1 MATIYVSTTGS
12 DSGSGASGSPVKSIT
27 KAAQLAKAGDTVLV
41 AAGTYKGTVSIAT
54 NGTASGQITFKPVDG
69 AKVVIDG
76 AGTPANTD
84 LVVISGDYITFQ
96 GFEVVNSTRTGIGL
110 WGSHDSKV
118 IGNNVHDSFRA
129 GIYAGYSSPG
139 VSYNNVIDGNEVW
152 RNVKENMS
160 KTWSGGWAQGI
171 SLAMSDNSTISNNN
185 VYDNWGEGVGAMFT
199 KGAKITGNTVY
210 DSYSVGVYL
219 DNAQDAVVQYNTV
232 SHSYDTNFYR
242 SGKPAAGIQI
252 CNENGDRML
261 PSSGIVITN
270 NVLAGVGDVH
280 YSTYGANTGLINSTI
295 APNTVQSSPIPAPT
309 PGPTPTPTPTPGD
322 DPVVAAD
329 DSYGAMEDSALTV
342 DATKG
347 VLANDS
353 APDGGKAAV
362 AGTFATAQGG
372 SVKLNADGS
381 FVYTPKANFFGSDS
395 FNYTA
400 KDADGDTD
408 TGTVTFKVTDVI
420 DTTPTPT
427 PTPTPSP
434 RPTTTKTINGTT
446 SANDL
451 MGTSGNDLIDGKGGN
466 DTLWGMNGSDVL
478 IGGSGKDTFV
488 FASAGSNALKLGSNN
503 VDVIVDFN
511 PADDTIQLGDAV
523 FTKLAAGSLSSS
535 AFVTGTKA
543 LDSSDRI
550 IYNKQTGDLSY
561 DADGTGSMA
570 AVKFAVIENKAALT
584 AADFYII

>member
-1 MATIYVSTTGS
+1 M
-12 DSGSGASGSPVKSIT
+12 
-27 KAAQLAKAGDTVLV
+27 
-41 AAGTYKGTVSIAT
+41 
-54 NGTASGQITFKPVDG
+54 
-69 AKVVIDG
+69 
-76 AGTPANTD
+76 
-84 LVVISGDYITFQ
+84 
-96 GFEVVNSTRTGIGL
+96 
-110 WGSHDSKV
+110 

-129 GIYAGYSSPG
+129 GIYDGYSSAG
-139 VSYNNVIDGNEVW
+139 GAYNNVIDGNEVW

-171 SLAMSDNSTISNNN
+171 SLDKSDNSTISNNN

-210 DSYSVGVYL
+210 DSYSVGIYL

-232 SHSYDTNFYR
+232 SHSYDTAFYR

-270 NVLAGVGDVH
+270 NVLAGVGNVLLQHLRRQHGPDQLDDRAQH
-280 YSTYGANTGLINSTI
+280 DLQQPRSRLR
-295 APNTVQSSPIPAPT
+295 APT
-309 PGPTPTPTPTPGD
+309 RRRTPTPTPGD

-329 DSYGAMEDSALTV
+329 DSYAATEDVALTV

-381 FVYTPKANFFGSDS
+381 FVYTPKANFFGTDS

-446 SANDL
+446 
-451 MGTSGNDLIDGKGGN
+451 
-466 DTLWGMNGSDVL
+466 
-478 IGGSGKDTFV
+478 
-488 FASAGSNALKLGSNN
+488 
-503 VDVIVDFN
+503 
-511 PADDTIQLGDAV
+511 Q
-523 FTKLAAGSLSSS
+523 
-535 AFVTGTKA
+535 
-543 LDSSDRI
+543 R
-550 IYNKQTGDLSY
+550 QR
-561 DADGTGSMA
+561 ADGHVRQRPDRRQGRQRH
-570 AVKFAVIENKAALT
+570 ALGHERQRR
-584 AADFYII
+584 ADRRLGQGHLRVRFGWEQCPQVG

>member
-96 GFEVVNSTRTGIGL
+96 GFEVRNSTRTGIGL

-129 GIYAGYSSPG
+129 GIYAGYSTEG
-139 VSYNNVIDGNEVW
+139 VAYNNVIDGNEVW

-261 PSSGIVITN
+261 PSSGLVITN

-295 APNTVQSSPIPAPT
+295 SSNTIHSSADAITRPTPGSTPSSTPAPT
-309 PGPTPTPTPTPGD
+309 PTSST
-322 DPVVAAD
+322 
-329 DSYGAMEDSALTV
+329 
-342 DATKG
+342 
-347 VLANDS
+347 
-353 APDGGKAAV
+353 
-362 AGTFATAQGG
+362 
-372 SVKLNADGS
+372 
-381 FVYTPKANFFGSDS
+381 
-395 FNYTA
+395 
-400 KDADGDTD
+400 
-408 TGTVTFKVTDVI
+408 
-420 DTTPTPT
+420 
-427 PTPTPSP
+427 SP
-434 RPTTTKTINGTT
+434 RG
-446 SANDL
+446 
-451 MGTSGNDLIDGKGGN
+451 
-466 DTLWGMNGSDVL
+466 
-478 IGGSGKDTFV
+478 
-488 FASAGSNALKLGSNN
+488 
-503 VDVIVDFN
+503 
-511 PADDTIQLGDAV
+511 
-523 FTKLAAGSLSSS
+523 SSS
-535 AFVTGTKA
+535 RPSTTC
-543 LDSSDRI
+543 SW
-550 IYNKQTGDLSY
+550 
-561 DADGTGSMA
+561 
-570 AVKFAVIENKAALT
+570 
-584 AADFYII
+584 

>member
-41 AAGTYKGTVSIAT
+41 GAGTYKGTVSIAT

-96 GFEVVNSTRTGIGL
+96 GFEVVNATRTGIGL

-210 DSYSVGVYL
+210 DSYSVGIYL

-232 SHSYDTNFYR
+232 SHSYDTAFYR

-295 APNTVQSSPIPAPT
+295 SSNTIHSSADAITRPTPGSTPSSTPAPT
-309 PGPTPTPTPTPGD
+309 PTSSLTT
-322 DPVVAAD
+322 
-329 DSYGAMEDSALTV
+329 DSGEQLTGTAGNDV
-342 DATKG
+342 IKG
-347 VLANDS
+347 TAGHDVI
-353 APDGGKAAV
+353 KAA
-362 AGTFATAQGG
+362 A
-372 SVKLNADGS
+372 
-381 FVYTPKANFFGSDS
+381 
-395 FNYTA
+395 
-400 KDADGDTD
+400 
-408 TGTVTFKVTDVI
+408 
-420 DTTPTPT
+420 
-427 PTPTPSP
+427 
-434 RPTTTKTINGTT
+434 
-446 SANDL
+446 
-451 MGTSGNDLIDGKGGN
+451 GNDLIRGFSGNDFIKGNAGNDKIWGGLGN
-466 DTLWGMNGSDVL
+466 DTLSSGPGKDAFVFNTKPNTTTNKDRITDFNVKSDSLWLDNAVFKKLGTNGTGSDPAKL
-478 IGGSGKDTFV
+478 SKGFFTIGSKAKDK
-488 FASAGSNALKLGSNN
+488 N
-503 VDVIVDFN
+503 DYIVYND
-511 PADDTIQLGDAV
+511 
-523 FTKLAAGSLSSS
+523 K
-535 AFVTGTKA
+535 TGV
-543 LDSSDRI
+543 
-550 IYNKQTGDLSY
+550 LSY
-561 DADGTGSMA
+561 DADGSGKGK
-570 AVKFAVIENKAALT
+570 AVEFAQLSKHLKMT
-584 AADFYII
+584 AADFFII

>member
-96 GFEVVNSTRTGIGL
+96 GFEVVNATRTGIGL

-242 SGKPAAGIQI
+242 SGKPA
-252 CNENGDRML
+252 
-261 PSSGIVITN
+261 
-270 NVLAGVGDVH
+270 
-280 YSTYGANTGLINSTI
+280 
-295 APNTVQSSPIPAPT
+295 
-309 PGPTPTPTPTPGD
+309 PG
-322 DPVVAAD
+322 
-329 DSYGAMEDSALTV
+329 SRSATR
-342 DATKG
+342 T
-347 VLANDS
+347 
-353 APDGGKAAV
+353 
-362 AGTFATAQGG
+362 ATACC
-372 SVKLNADGS
+372 
-381 FVYTPKANFFGSDS
+381 
-395 FNYTA
+395 
-400 KDADGDTD
+400 
-408 TGTVTFKVTDVI
+408 
-420 DTTPTPT
+420 
-427 PTPTPSP
+427 
-434 RPTTTKTINGTT
+434 RRR
-446 SANDL
+446 
-451 MGTSGNDLIDGKGGN
+451 
-466 DTLWGMNGSDVL
+466 
-478 IGGSGKDTFV
+478 
-488 FASAGSNALKLGSNN
+488 AS
-503 VDVIVDFN
+503 
-511 PADDTIQLGDAV
+511 
-523 FTKLAAGSLSSS
+523 
-535 AFVTGTKA
+535 
-543 LDSSDRI
+543 
-550 IYNKQTGDLSY
+550 
-561 DADGTGSMA
+561 
-570 AVKFAVIENKAALT
+570 
-584 AADFYII
+584 

>member
-1 MATIYVSTTGS
+1 MRRKFILRFHKYSLACLKREKSEQSYGRYLCLDDGQRLWFRRLRQPGEIDHQG
-12 DSGSGASGSPVKSIT
+12 GA
-27 KAAQLAKAGDTVLV
+27 AGQGRRHR
-41 AAGTYKGTVSIAT
+41 AGRAGTYKGTVSIAT

-199 KGAKITGNTVY
+199 KGAKISGNTVY

-242 SGKPAAGIQI
+242 SGKPATGIQI

-295 APNTVQSSPIPAPT
+295 SSNTIHSSADAITRPTPNSTPSSTPAPT
-309 PGPTPTPTPTPGD
+309 PT
-322 DPVVAAD
+322 
-329 DSYGAMEDSALTV
+329 SSLT
-342 DATKG
+342 T
-347 VLANDS
+347 NS
-353 APDGGKAAV
+353 S
-362 AGTFATAQGG
+362 Q
-372 SVKLNADGS
+372 KL
-381 FVYTPKANFFGSDS
+381 
-395 FNYTA
+395 
-400 KDADGDTD
+400 
-408 TGTVTFKVTDVI
+408 TGT
-420 DTTPTPT
+420 
-427 PTPTPSP
+427 
-434 RPTTTKTINGTT
+434 
-446 SANDL
+446 A
-451 MGTSGNDLIDGKGGN
+451 GNDVLKGTAGHDAMKGLAGN
-466 DTLWGMNGSDVL
+466 DASKA
-478 IGGSGKDTFV
+478 IGKRQD
-488 FASAGSNALKLGSNN
+488 LG
-503 VDVIVDFN
+503 
-511 PADDTIQLGDAV
+511 
-523 FTKLAAGSLSSS
+523 
-535 AFVTGTKA
+535 
-543 LDSSDRI
+543 RCR
-550 IYNKQTGDLSY
+550 
-561 DADGTGSMA
+561 
-570 AVKFAVIENKAALT
+570 
-584 AADFYII
+584 

>member
-171 SLAMSDNSTISNNN
+171 SLDKSDNSVISNNN

-199 KGAKITGNTVY
+199 KGAKITGNKVY
-210 DSYSVGVYL
+210 DSYSIGIYL
-219 DNAQDAVVQYNTV
+219 DNAQDAAVQYNTV

-242 SGKPAAGIQI
+242 SGKPAIGIVI
-252 CNENGDRML
+252 ANENGDRML
-261 PSSGIVITN
+261 PSSGIVITD
-270 NVLAGVGDVH
+270 NVLAGVGNLV
-280 YSTYGANTGLINSTI
+280 YSSYGANTGLVNSTTS
-295 APNTVQSSPIPAPT
+295 PNTIYSSPDSVPSS
-309 PGPTPTPTPTPGD
+309 TPTPI
-322 DPVVAAD
+322 
-329 DSYGAMEDSALTV
+329 S
-342 DATKG
+342 
-347 VLANDS
+347 
-353 APDGGKAAV
+353 
-362 AGTFATAQGG
+362 
-372 SVKLNADGS
+372 
-381 FVYTPKANFFGSDS
+381 
-395 FNYTA
+395 
-400 KDADGDTD
+400 
-408 TGTVTFKVTDVI
+408 
-420 DTTPTPT
+420 
-427 PTPTPSP
+427 TPTPS
-434 RPTTTKTINGTT
+434 
-446 SANDL
+446 
-451 MGTSGNDLIDGKGGN
+451 IDPVASSEDVFTFNTAIGRNVKVI
-466 DTLWGMNGSDVL
+466 SD
-478 IGGSGKDTFV
+478 F
-488 FASAGSNALKLGSNN
+488 
-503 VDVIVDFN
+503 DV
-511 PADDTIQLGDAV
+511 AADTIALDNSI
-523 FTKLAAGSLSSS
+523 FTKLPGTGELSYRFFTVGET
-535 AFVTGTKA
+535 AK
-543 LDSSDRI
+543 DRNDYI
-550 IYNKQTGDLSY
+550 IYDKNTGVLSY
-561 DADGTGSMA
+561 DPDGSGSGA
-570 AVKFAVIENKAALT
+570 AVKFAVVENKAALT
-584 AADFYII
+584 AAHFLII